1 MKSIH
6 SLILSIFTGPVCH
19 TFSTCRSTKPPIRS
33 RRFPFFLLLTHPP
46 SNRVQC
52 KNNPP
57 LSAE

>member
-46 SNRVQC
+46 SRSCAVQ
-52 KNNPP
+52 
-57 LSAE
+57 E